1 MTLQELSDALGVP
14 PRQIRFM
21 IAEGCLPP
29 ANSTGRAADAY
40 DASHLARGR
49 KYVTLH
55 QLGMKPQA
63 IKVLMAF
70 DDAIPI
76 FQAHGLE
83 LRVDPSLDPKKINL
97 KAALSDLTRALRAY
111 LSKEKSS

>member
-1 MTLQELSDALGVP
+1 MTLQELSDALDVP

-55 QLGMKPQA
+55 RLGMKPQA

-76 FQAHGLE
+76 FQDHGLE

-97 KAALSDLTRALRAY
+97 KAALSDLTHALRAY